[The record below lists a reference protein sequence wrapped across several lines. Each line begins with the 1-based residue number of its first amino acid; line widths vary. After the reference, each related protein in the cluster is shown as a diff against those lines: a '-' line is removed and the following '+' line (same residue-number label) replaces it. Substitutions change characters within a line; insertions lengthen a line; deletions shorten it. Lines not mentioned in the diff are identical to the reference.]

1 MSNELLQ
8 YAQEL
13 TSNCIIAVTEEG
25 VKRNEQL
32 ICELQQVCD
41 DSNRGMAVK
50 VKDIRASLLD
60 AQDRCRTST
69 TSCC

>member
-13 TSNCIIAVTEEG
+13 TSNRIITVTEEG

-50 VKDIRASLLD
+50 VKDIRTSLLD